1 MTATIKLTAVKE
13 LDDGSMDVELEM
25 DEEGKTILMREGFSV
40 ITYCGIYRVDLSEVG
55 LAIEMYAQYKKRE
68 KCLDELMDD
77 MYDDGMWKGRYVR

>member
-1 MTATIKLTAVKE
+1 MTATIKLTAVNE
-13 LDDGSMDVELEM
+13 REDGSMDVELEL
-25 DEEGKTILMREGFSV
+25 DEEGKTIPMREGFRV

-77 MYDDGMWKGRYVR
+77 MYDDGMYKDG

>member
-13 LDDGSMDVELEM
+13 LEDGSMEVELDL

-40 ITYCGIYRVDLSEVG
+40 ITYCGIYKVDLSEVG
-55 LAIEMYAQYKKRE
+55 PALEMYAQYKKRE

-77 MYDDGMWKGRYVR
+77 MYDDGMYKNG

>member
-1 MTATIKLTAVKE
+1 MTATIKLTAVNE
-13 LDDGSMDVELEM
+13 LDDGSMEVELDL

-77 MYDDGMWKGRYVR
+77 MYDDGMYKDG

>member
-1 MTATIKLTAVKE
+1 MTATIKLTAVNE
-13 LDDGSMDVELEM
+13 REDGSMDVELEL
-25 DEEGKTILMREGFSV
+25 DEEGKTILMREGFRV

-77 MYDDGMWKGRYVR
+77 MYDDGMYKDG

>member
-13 LDDGSMDVELEM
+13 LDDGSMEVELDL

-77 MYDDGMWKGRYVR
+77 MYDDGMWKDG

>member
-13 LDDGSMDVELEM
+13 LEDGSMEVELDL

-40 ITYCGIYRVDLSEVG
+40 ITYCGIYKVDLSEVG
-55 LAIEMYAQYKKRE
+55 PALEMYAQHKKRE

-77 MYDDGMWKGRYVR
+77 MYDDGMYKDG

>member
-13 LDDGSMDVELEM
+13 LDDGSMEVELDL

-77 MYDDGMWKGRYVR
+77 MYNDGMWKDG